1 MVYRGKKNT
10 LLHLSLLGS
19 LVSAAIS
26 SGTNENQKG
35 PVVRKRTESNGLN
48 NGRGLKK
55 GSLEALWDQVA
66 AKAQFEKDADEYN
79 ELARGLSSM
88 PAASPVTV
96 PTLSPVVCNG
106 VSRDDYLLA
115 LLSQVTPVTKLDNRF
130 TPQGKA
136 FEFLKTDPYL
146 EDPCGK
152 EVAQRYGLATL
163 FYSTD
168 GEKWT
173 NKDGWLE
180 SKNECEWSG
189 VICDSSSMV
198 AKLDL
203 GKSK

>member
-19 LVSAAIS
+19 LVSAAMS
-26 SGTNENQKG
+26 STTDEKQNG
-35 PVVRKRTESNGLN
+35 PILRKRAES

-66 AKAQFEKDADEYN
+66 AKTQFEKDADEYN
-79 ELARGLSSM
+79 ELARGLFSM

-106 VSRDDYLLA
+106 VSREDYLLA
-115 LLSQVTPVTKLDNRF
+115 LLSQVTPVNQLENRF

-146 EDPCGK
+146 ENPCGK
-152 EVAQRYGLATL
+152 EVAQRYGLATM

-189 VICDSSSMV
+189 VICDSSGMV